1 MAVHSNPA
9 SPGAP
14 RVLRVFSLVLPCAA
28 LVVTASAQS
37 ASSVAVAEQGLASW
51 YGEWLD
57 GQLSASGEVY
67 NQEQLTAA
75 HRTLPFGTQVRVRRV
90 DSPESI
96 VVRIN
101 DRGPYVQSRIID
113 LSAAAARRLGM
124 AHPGVVPVTVE
135 VVNAPAAD
143 APGRGA
149 PAIGPQAVFAV
160 QAATYRNLENAQR
173 TRDRL
178 ERLYGP
184 ARLVARGRFWCV
196 LVGTASTQE
205 EAGSLAAA
213 IRAHDKALGSAFVLR
228 LDLSSPVTVE

>member
-37 ASSVAVAEQGLASW
+37 ISSVAVAEQGLASW
-51 YGEWLD
+51 YGEFLD

-67 NQEQLTAA
+67 NPEELTAA

-90 DSPESI
+90 DSRESI

-101 DRGPYVQSRIID
+101 DRGPYVHSRIID

-124 AHPGVVPVTVE
+124 AQPGVVPVTLE

-149 PAIGPQAVFAV
+149 PVTGTQTLFTV
-160 QAATYRNLENAQR
+160 QAGTFRDLDNAQR
-173 TRDRL
+173 ARDRMV
-178 ERLYGP
+178 RLYGP
-184 ARLVARGRFWCV
+184 SRLVARGKFWCV
-196 LVGTASTQE
+196 LVGTASSQA
-205 EAGSLAAA
+205 EAGSLAATM
-213 IRAHDKALGSAFVLR
+213 RAHDKSLSSAFVLR
-228 LDLSSPVTVE
+228 LDPLSSCY